1 MTKKVF
7 FDTDCI
13 SSFFRIDQRNII
25 EELFDA
31 RIVFPEEVYE
41 ELSNPRVP
49 HLKAQA
55 DIMLRNGTATKE
67 AIVVGSSE
75 YIIFKKLTDPLN
87 RPMIGRG
94 EGAAI
99 ALAYTKG
106 GILASNN
113 MRDVARYV
121 KEYNLEHYTTLNILM
136 LAEEK
141 GVLLEE
147 ECISIWRAMK
157 HNGIRL
163 PEGEYLENK
172 EIESIMT
179 SI

>member
-13 SSFFRIDQRNII
+13 SSFFRVGERNII
-25 EELFDA
+25 EELFHA

-49 HLKAQA
+49 HLKKQA
-55 DIMLRNGTATKE
+55 DLMFQSGAATME
-67 AIVVGSSE
+67 SILVGSSE
-75 YIIFKKLTDPLN
+75 YLVFKQLTDVLN
-87 RPMIGRG
+87 PPVIGKG
-94 EGAAI
+94 EAAAI

-113 MRDVARYV
+113 MRDIARYV
-121 KEYNLEHYTTLNILM
+121 RKYNLEHYTTLRILM

-141 GVLLEE
+141 GLLCEL
-147 ECISIWRAMK
+147 ECESIWRAMK
-157 HNGIRL
+157 NNGIRL
-163 PEGEYLENK
+163 PEGSYNDNK
-172 EIESIMT
+172 QI
-179 SI
+179 